1 MQSLILAVF
10 QLLNC
15 NAGQQDIY
23 VYSPRRQRQ
32 GKEMEQIDRGQ
43 NLQFNRDIQLTSM
56 IKAQTSKNIETI
68 RLYDR
73 KLASTVL
80 SG

>member
-1 MQSLILAVF
+1 
-10 QLLNC
+10 
-15 NAGQQDIY
+15 
-23 VYSPRRQRQ
+23 
-32 GKEMEQIDRGQ
+32 MEQIDRGQ